1 MQKCLCLVHDLVYLL
16 YVVVGVW
23 IKHNCVMTNEESKEV
38 VQKDDMRT
46 VIQFDGI
53 LHRFHRAE
61 LNPIRFGTKTLS
73 IDPRFTACL
82 GIRRD
87 CGLLL
92 MCYGGAFLV
101 YHALF
106 LGFWAF
112 EKKAGLGEIWDAYFD
127 DRTMMTGLL
136 MSCWFV
142 GYNLAS
148 YAIWATFEHRL
159 ERDSPP
165 DDFEFVS
172 AGEAFET
179 GLGGADRDGEGSEDP
194 KVAKMA
200 SQTLLVTMPSGEL
213 VLGTNTRSQ
222 SASSM
227 LVMATTPNISKSEN
241 TEKNV

>member
-1 MQKCLCLVHDLVYLL
+1 M
-16 YVVVGVW
+16 
-23 IKHNCVMTNEESKEV
+23 
-38 VQKDDMRT
+38 
-46 VIQFDGI
+46 
-53 LHRFHRAE
+53 
-61 LNPIRFGTKTLS
+61 
-73 IDPRFTACL
+73 
-82 GIRRD
+82 
-87 CGLLL
+87 LLL
-92 MCYGGAFLV
+92 CYGGAFIV
-101 YHALF
+101 YHVIFVLF
-106 LGFWAF
+106 WSI
-112 EKKAGLGEIWDAYFD
+112 EKKASLGETWEAYFD

-159 ERDSPP
+159 ERDAPP

-179 GLGGADRDGEGSEDP
+179 GLAGPDVEPSEDP

-227 LVMATTPNISKSEN
+227 LIMSTTPTIEKSEN
-241 TEKNV
+241 ADNNV